1 MPLDLSDDYRCVD
14 LYEAVTITSR
24 ATAPTLHSEE
34 VEVARA
40 FRRKLSY
47 RELAASAGAAIR
59 METAIDVPM
68 ALTPGYTWKPGDTL
82 TDANDNTYNI
92 YIAES
97 DPTTAFWSFVLYNPK
112 IAYDLRHVVD
122 VYELEADKDSANAA
136 TFTHEN
142 LKYEQIVCRVQW
154 TSGGPGVNAG
164 QSGEVENAIIY
175 LGERLRLT
183 NNSVIRWADPDYQ
196 IVREFEVV
204 NWSNPDRLDMLMQVE
219 VKAVP

>member
-68 ALTPGYTWKPGDTL
+68 ALTPDYTWKPGDTL
-82 TDANDNTYNI
+82 TDSNDNTYNI

-112 IAYDLRHVVD
+112 IAYDLRHVVNWYD
-122 VYELEADKDSANAA
+122 HDKTKDASGASYSEGLILLYEDICS
-136 TFTHEN
+136 
-142 LKYEQIVCRVQW
+142 RVQW
-154 TSGGPGVNAG
+154 TTATPAKYADRT
-164 QSGEVENAIIY
+164 GEERRAIIY
-175 LGERLRLT
+175 SSQRLFLKHDSIARWQEPETDIDYIFDVENWTMTERL
-183 NNSVIRWADPDYQ
+183 D
-196 IVREFEVV
+196 E
-204 NWSNPDRLDMLMQVE
+204 LMQI
-219 VKAVP
+219 AVVARP